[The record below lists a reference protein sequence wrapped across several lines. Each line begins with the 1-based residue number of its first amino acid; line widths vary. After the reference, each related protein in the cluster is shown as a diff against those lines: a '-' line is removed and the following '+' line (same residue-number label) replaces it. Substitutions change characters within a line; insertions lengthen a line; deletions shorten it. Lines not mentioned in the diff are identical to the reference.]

1 MWWYLLEVR
10 NMGKSEALE
19 VQGLQGSHF
28 SDKGDLG
35 EKRNEQVVVAEPTL
49 QRTLGVLRALGRK
62 GSEWSRFL

>member
-1 MWWYLLEVR
+1 
-10 NMGKSEALE
+10 MGKSEALE

-49 QRTLGVLRALGRK
+49 QRTLGVLEL
-62 GSEWSRFL
+62 